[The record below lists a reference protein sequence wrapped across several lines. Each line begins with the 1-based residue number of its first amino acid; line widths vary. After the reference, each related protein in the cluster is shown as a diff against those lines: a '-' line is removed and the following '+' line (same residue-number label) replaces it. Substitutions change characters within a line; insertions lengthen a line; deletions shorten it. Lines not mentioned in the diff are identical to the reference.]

1 MHRNNLVLRDLA
13 GKSRK
18 LCSKQFATE
27 LRDQGFARDDAIAA
41 ICQVFGVPHRLA
53 RLFIV
58 SHPAWAA
65 DARSDEPEWS
75 DDTFLS

>member
-1 MHRNNLVLRDLA
+1 MHRDKVVRRDLA

-27 LRDQGFARDDAIAA
+27 LRDQGYARDAAIAA
-41 ICQVFGVPHRLA
+41 VCQVFGVSRSAA
-53 RLFIV
+53 RLFII

-65 DARSDEPEWS
+65 DTASDEPECP
-75 DDTFLS
+75 LSFIL

>member
-1 MHRNNLVLRDLA
+1 MHRDNIVLRDLA
-13 GKSRK
+13 GKSRE

-27 LRDQGFARDDAIAA
+27 LHDQGYTRDDAIAA
-41 ICQVFGVPHRLA
+41 VCQVFGVPHRAA

-65 DARSDEPEWS
+65 DAPSDEPEWS
-75 DDTFLS
+75 LSFTL

>member
-1 MHRNNLVLRDLA
+1 MHRDNVVLRDLA
-13 GKSRK
+13 GKTRE

-27 LRDQGFARDDAIAA
+27 LHDQGYARDDAIAA
-41 ICQVFGVPHRLA
+41 VCQVFGVPHRAA

-65 DARSDEPEWS
+65 DAPSDERERS
-75 DDTFLS
+75 LSFNL

>member
-1 MHRNNLVLRDLA
+1 MHRDNVVLRDLA
-13 GKSRK
+13 GMSRA

-27 LRDQGFARDDAIAA
+27 LHDQGYARDVAIAA
-41 ICQVFGVPHRLA
+41 VCQVFGVPHRAA

-65 DARSDEPEWS
+65 DAPSDEPEWS
-75 DDTFLS
+75 LSFNL

>member
-1 MHRNNLVLRDLA
+1 MHRNDIPLRELA
-13 GKSRK
+13 GTSRK

-27 LRDQGFARDDAIAA
+27 LHEQGYTRDDAIAA
-41 ICQVFGVPHRLA
+41 VWQVFGVPHRAA

-65 DARSDEPEWS
+65 DARTEEPDWS
-75 DDTFLS
+75 LSFTL

>member
-1 MHRNNLVLRDLA
+1 MHRDNFVLRDLA

-27 LRDQGFARDDAIAA
+27 LHDQGYARGDAIAA
-41 ICQVFGVPHRLA
+41 VCQVFGVPHRAA

-65 DARSDEPEWS
+65 DAPSDEREWS
-75 DDTFLS
+75 LSFTL

>member
-1 MHRNNLVLRDLA
+1 MHRDNVVLSNLA
-13 GKSRK
+13 GKSRE

-27 LRDQGFARDDAIAA
+27 LHEQGYTRDAAIAA
-41 ICQVFGVPHRLA
+41 VCQVCGVPHRAA

-65 DARSDEPEWS
+65 DAPSDEPEWS
-75 DDTFLS
+75 RSFNL

>member
-1 MHRNNLVLRDLA
+1 MHRDKVVLRDLA
-13 GKSRK
+13 GKSRE

-27 LRDQGFARDDAIAA
+27 LHDQGYARDDAIAA
-41 ICQVFGVPHRLA
+41 VCQVFGVPHRAA

-65 DARSDEPEWS
+65 DAPSDEPDWS
-75 DDTFLS
+75 RSFNL

>member
-1 MHRNNLVLRDLA
+1 MHRTDIQLRELA
-13 GKSRK
+13 GTSRK

-27 LRDQGFARDDAIAA
+27 LHQQGYARDDAIAA
-41 ICQVFGVPHRLA
+41 VCQVFGVPHRLA

-65 DARSDEPEWS
+65 GARAEEPDWS
-75 DDTFLS
+75 LSFTL